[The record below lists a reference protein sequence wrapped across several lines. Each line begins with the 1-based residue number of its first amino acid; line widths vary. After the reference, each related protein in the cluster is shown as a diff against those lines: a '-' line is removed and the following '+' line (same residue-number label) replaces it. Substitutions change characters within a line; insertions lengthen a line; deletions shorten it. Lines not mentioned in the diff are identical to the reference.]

1 MKPKSGTM
9 LKIAKL
15 GNPILRKIAA
25 PINPREIQSS
35 EIQRLIDDMFETMYD
50 EPGIGLA
57 APQVS
62 RSIQL
67 VVMGCKGEGG
77 FPETVLINPSIV
89 YYGPQQVENW
99 EGCLS
104 VDGLRG
110 KVTRPSLVRVKGLD
124 RKGKPLD
131 FEATDLYAV
140 CIQHELDHLIGKV
153 FLDRMTDMSTLTQLD
168 EFAQYW
174 QKEPTNVI

>member
-1 MKPKSGTM
+1 M

-25 PINPREIQSS
+25 PIDPREIKSLEVQG
-35 EIQRLIDDMFETMYD
+35 LIDEMFEVMYD

-67 VVMGCKGEGG
+67 VVMGCRDEGG

-89 YYGPQQVENW
+89 YYGPEQVDNW

-110 KVTRPSLVRVKGLD
+110 KVTRPSVVRVKGLD

-131 FEATDLYAV
+131 FEATGLFAV

-153 FLDRMTDMSTLTQLD
+153 FLDRMTDMSTLTQLH
-168 EFAQYW
+168 EFQQYW
-174 QKEPTNVI
+174 QKEPSSVI

>member
-1 MKPKSGTM
+1 MKTKTGTM
-9 LKIAKL
+9 LNIAKL

-25 PINPREIQSS
+25 PVDPRDIKSS
-35 EIQRLIDDMFETMYD
+35 ELQRLIDDMFETMYD

-67 VVMGCKGEGG
+67 VVMACKGEGG
-77 FPETVLINPSIV
+77 FPEAVLINPSIV
-89 YYGPQQVENW
+89 YYGPQQVESW

-124 RKGKPLD
+124 RKGKALD
-131 FEATDLYAV
+131 FEATGLYAV

-153 FLDRMTDMSTLTQLD
+153 FLDRMTDMSTLTQLQ
-168 EFAQYW
+168 EFSQYW
-174 QKEPTNVI
+174 QQEPTNVI

>member
-1 MKPKSGTM
+1 M

-25 PINPREIQSS
+25 PIDPREIKSFD
-35 EIQRLIDDMFETMYD
+35 IQGLIDEMFEVMYD

-67 VVMGCKGEGG
+67 VVMGCKDDGG

-89 YYGPQQVENW
+89 YYGPEQVENW

-110 KVTRPSLVRVKGLD
+110 KVTRPSVVRVKGLD
-124 RKGKPLD
+124 RKGKALD
-131 FEATDLYAV
+131 FEATGLFAV
-140 CIQHELDHLIGKV
+140 CIQHELDHLLGKV
-153 FLDRMTDMSTLTQLD
+153 FLDRMTDMSTLTQLH
-168 EFAQYW
+168 EFQQYW
-174 QKEPTNVI
+174 QKEPSSVI

>member
-1 MKPKSGTM
+1 MAVLP
-9 LKIAKL
+9 IAKL
-15 GNPILRKIAA
+15 GNPVLRKTAT
-25 PINPREIQSS
+25 PVNPRDIKSKEFQ
-35 EIQRLIDDMFETMYD
+35 QFIDDMFATMLD

-67 VVMGCKGEGG
+67 VVMGCEGEGG
-77 FPETVLINPSIV
+77 FPNTTLINPKIV

-110 KVTRPSLVRVKGLD
+110 KVTRPSVVRVHALD
-124 RKGKPLD
+124 RDGRPLD
-131 FEATDLYAV
+131 FEADGLYAV
-140 CIQHELDHLIGKV
+140 CIQHEMDHLIGKL
-153 FLDRMTDMSTLTQLD
+153 FLDRMTDMSTLTQLK
-168 EFAQYW
+168 EFDKYW
-174 QKEPTNVI
+174 RKEPTPVI

>member
-1 MKPKSGTM
+1 MILDI
-9 LKIAKL
+9 LKYGDSRLEQASDLVTNFNGQLAKL
-15 GNPILRKIAA
+15 V
-25 PINPREIQSS
+25 E
-35 EIQRLIDDMFETMYD
+35 DMFETMYD

-67 VVMGCKGEGG
+67 VVMGCNGEGG

-89 YYGPQQVENW
+89 YYGPEQVENW

-140 CIQHELDHLIGKV
+140 CIQHELDHLNGKL